1 MSRKTRSMVVE
12 APGKMSLWEFDLPRI
27 GPEDG
32 LLKVEMAGV
41 CGSDP
46 GMYRG
51 KASRAPR
58 PYPIIMGHE
67 IVGRVQ
73 EMGNVAA
80 KRHGVKVGDRVII
93 EYAFGCGQCYPCIT
107 GNYGQCESLL
117 TYGSMISCKE
127 PPHLWGAYGEYLYID
142 PRAMVHRIN
151 ETLPLEAAVLICAV
165 LGNGI
170 RWLRTMGGISIGNT
184 VVVEGPGQ
192 QGLAGVIVARESGAQ
207 NIIVTGL
214 EKDRKR
220 FELARE
226 FGATHCIDVGKED
239 PVEVVREATV
249 GKMADVVMDV
259 TGNPAGAIKALD
271 LVGRGG
277 TVILPGLY
285 GMDKEIPLTMDKVVY
300 KEVRVQGVYSHN
312 IKSVIPAIALA
323 ESRRYPIEKM
333 VTHRFPLEEAERAVR
348 LVGGEIEGEEAIKV
362 VIVP

>member
-1 MSRKTRSMVVE
+1 MVLE
-12 APGKMSLWEFDLPRI
+12 TPGKMSLWEFDLPRI
-27 GPEDG
+27 GAEDG

-51 KASRAPR
+51 KATRGPR

-67 IVGRVQ
+67 IIGRIH
-73 EMGNVAA
+73 EIGDAAA
-80 KRHGVKVGDRVII
+80 KRHGVEVGDRVII
-93 EYAFGCGQCYPCIT
+93 EYAFGCGQCYACIT
-107 GNYGQCESLL
+107 GNYGQCESFL
-117 TYGSMISCKE
+117 TYGNMISCKE
-127 PPHLWGAYGEYLYID
+127 PPHLWGAYGEYLYIA
-142 PRAMVHRIN
+142 PRALVHKVSQ
-151 ETLPLEAAVLICAV
+151 ELPLEAAVLICGV
-165 LGNGI
+165 LGNAI
-170 RWLRTMGGISIGNT
+170 RWLRTMGGVSIGNT
-184 VVVEGPGQ
+184 VVIEGPGQ

-214 EKDRKR
+214 EKDRRR
-220 FELARE
+220 FDLARE
-226 FGATHCIDVGKED
+226 FGATHCIDVEKED
-239 PVEVVREATV
+239 PVEAVKEVTE

-259 TGNPAGAIKALD
+259 TGNPEGAIKALD
-271 LVGRGG
+271 LVGSGG

-285 GMDKEIPLTMDKVVY
+285 GINKEIPLVVDKVVF

-312 IKSVIPAIALA
+312 IQSVIPAIALA